1 VPLPPSPGSPPSVPE
16 PSPPRPGRGAGRAA
30 VASVL
35 AAAVLAG
42 AVVVGAGLTALGV
55 LPHRQATPEVAAP
68 AAPAGPAA
76 SSDGF
81 AVWER
86 NDDGVPVRWNP
97 CAPIDLVLAPDGA
110 PAGASADLREAAA
123 RVGEA
128 TGLELRVTGTTDERP
143 RADRPPYQPERY
155 GHRWAPVL
163 VAWAPPHEG
172 GVRLRPTDR
181 GVAIPIAVGPVGDR
195 TYVTAQVALNADR
208 TELEAGFE
216 DRARSWG
223 STLVHELAHVVGLD
237 HVEDP
242 SQLLYVHPGEGP
254 VEFGEGDL
262 AGLAAVGAQHGCR
275 SVPRPQHVEVAE
287 PAH

>member
-1 VPLPPSPGSPPSVPE
+1 VPLPPSPGGPPSAPD
-16 PSPPRPGRGAGRAA
+16 PPPPRPGRGAGRAA
-30 VASVL
+30 VTSVL
-35 AAAVLAG
+35 VAAVIAG

-55 LPHRQATPEVAAP
+55 LPDRQATPEVAAP
-68 AAPAGPAA
+68 AGPGA

-110 PAGASADLREAAA
+110 PSGALADLREAAA

-181 GVAIPIAVGPVGDR
+181 GVAIPVAVGPVGDR

-208 TELEAGFE
+208 TDLEAGFA

-275 SVPRPQHVEVAE
+275 PVPRPQHVEVAE